1 MNISRLFC
9 IPLGWMMMGSAGW
22 AQDNPSLSAL
32 FSDHM
37 VLQRDMPV
45 PVWGTA
51 KPGAKV
57 TVTFGQQEKTAE
69 TGKDGKWL
77 VRLDALKAS
86 AEPASITRMAFR
98 PLRSARMMEKKNDNS
113 HA

>member
-1 MNISRLFC
+1 MAAVLM
-9 IPLGWMMMGSAGW
+9 IPLITLCL
-22 AQDNPSLSAL
+22 AQDNPSVNGL

-51 KPGAKV
+51 KPGTKI

-77 VRLDALKAS
+77 VRLDALKTSAQPAQLTVKSLTAS
-86 AEPASITRMAFR
+86 KNGLPASPFKT
-98 PLRSARMMEKKNDNS
+98 DN
-113 HA
+113 

>member
-1 MNISRLFC
+1 MNANRTISCGMAAVLM
-9 IPLGWMMMGSAGW
+9 IPLTTLCL
-22 AQDNPSLSAL
+22 AQDNPVVNRL
-32 FSDHM
+32 FSDHT

-51 KPGAKV
+51 KPGTKV

-86 AEPASITRMAFR
+86 AEPAQLTVKSLTEW
-98 PLRSARMMEKKNDNS
+98 SAGLTIQD
-113 HA
+113 